1 MQLAAGR
8 AQFKVENFRLSAKE
22 SESESLCLSPQSS
35 FDLARQSRQSHTSRV
50 YSCRLGCLSS
60 FDSESISWQKRE
72 QQSNRRTVRHIDIS
86 QRISHWSRIA
96 ASATSRLERI
106 PRFQL
111 YICMN
116 HIYVLRGKLRRARS
130 FPLPRFVSFRFTVY
144 NTQLKSFLSPH
155 AYMTLGCPQIP
166 LYKHVS
172 SQLGA

>member
-1 MQLAAGR
+1 MQLAACR

-22 SESESLCLSPQSS
+22 SEHTLCLSPQSS
-35 FDLARQSRQSHTSRV
+35 FDLARQSRQSRTSRV

-116 HIYVLRGKLRRARS
+116 HIYVWPYEMCGENLDGLV
-130 FPLPRFVSFRFTVY
+130 RFLCLVSFHCVQHPIKKFFITPCIY
-144 NTQLKSFLSPH
+144 DTWLPTDSAL
-155 AYMTLGCPQIP
+155 
-166 LYKHVS
+166 
-172 SQLGA
+172 